1 MWTSDIESMVFT
13 RVKAKGNNAL
23 KSKYPNIYF
32 TTSDKTQKQPQFPTV
47 YLHEVGSVERGMD
60 LENTEI
66 NAVLN
71 TIQVDVTD
79 NESQGR
85 VKEVMNN
92 IVKTMKSM
100 GFTVISLPEFQNTN
114 DIYRQTARF
123 RRMIGKGDLL

>member
-13 RVKAKGNNAL
+13 RIKAKGNKAL

-32 TTSDKTQKQPQFPTV
+32 TTSDKAQTNPKFPTV
-47 YLHEVGSVERGMD
+47 YLHEVGSIEQGMD

-71 TIQVDVTD
+71 TIQVDVFD
-79 NESQGR
+79 NESQER
-85 VKEVMNN
+85 VKEVMSN

-100 GFTVISLPEFQNTN
+100 RYTVISLPEFQNTSST
-114 DIYRQTARF
+114 YRQTARF
-123 RRMIGKGDLL
+123 RRMIGKQDLL

>member
-32 TTSDKTQKQPQFPTV
+32 TTNDKVQKQPQFPTV
-47 YLHEVGSVERGMD
+47 YLHEVGSVEQGMD

-85 VKEVMNN
+85 AKEVMSN

-100 GFTVISLPEFQNTN
+100 GYTVISLPQFQNTDN
-114 DIYRQTARF
+114 VYRQTARF
-123 RRMIGKGDLL
+123 RRMIGKGDLF